1 MINILL
7 GVSIT
12 LNVIFIIIS
21 YFYIK
26 YKVLGINKLKKDLQ
40 SQFVNDDELD
50 IMLDRL
56 WCCEYFK
63 I

>member
-56 WCCEYFK
+56 
-63 I
+63 